1 MCLIVFA
8 WQVVP
13 GVPLIAAA
21 NRDEFYDRD
30 TTPAAPWS
38 DAPHIYAGRDLKAGG
53 SWMGITRPTPA
64 GDGAAGDAAGGALPA
79 LRADCG
85 GGDAAQATP
94 VASARGGSAASAPS
108 RFAAITNVR
117 NPPEHNPLAPSRG
130 QLVAGFLAGAMSAQ
144 EYVAQIAPGA
154 AEYNGFNLVLCDG
167 KELVWY
173 SNKGG
178 DDPRN
183 GQPLEPGIY
192 GLSNALLDSAWPK
205 VLKTKAQFASLLCL
219 GAPEDAYFEML
230 SDTTLAPD
238 MRLPET
244 GVPLELERLLSAVK
258 IESPNYGTRS
268 STVVKLY
275 ADAPA
280 ELHEVQIR

>member
-30 TTPAAPWS
+30 TTPAAPWP

-53 SWMGITRPTPA
+53 SWMGITRPDSAPSS
-64 GDGAAGDAAGGALPA
+64 ALPMP
-79 LRADCG
+79 RAECAG
-85 GGDAAQATP
+85 SETP
-94 VASARGGSAASAPS
+94 GPGSALQPTASGPS

-117 NPPEHNPLAPSRG
+117 NPQEHNPLAPSRG
-130 QLVAGFLAGAMSAQ
+130 QLVADFLAGARTAL

-154 AEYNGFNLVLCDG
+154 GAYNGFNLVLCDG
-167 KELVWY
+167 RELVWY
-173 SNKGG
+173 SNKGN

-183 GQPLEPGIY
+183 GKPLEPGIY

-230 SDTTLAPD
+230 SDTTRAPD

-275 ADAPA
+275 SDAPA

>member
-30 TTPAAPWS
+30 TTPAATWP

-53 SWMGITRPTPA
+53 SWMGITRPDA
-64 GDGAAGDAAGGALPA
+64 GATARPQAMP
-79 LRADCG
+79 RAECG
-85 GGDAAQATP
+85 GGNVPAT
-94 VASARGGSAASAPS
+94 GGTAASGSSPGGPS

-117 NPPEHNPLAPSRG
+117 NPQEHNPLAPSRG
-130 QLVAGFLAGAMSAQ
+130 QLVAGFLAGSMTAQ

-154 AEYNGFNLVLCDG
+154 GEYNGFNLVLCDG
-167 KELVWY
+167 QELVWY
-173 SNKGG
+173 SNKGNE
-178 DDPRN
+178 DPRN
-183 GQPLEPGIY
+183 GKPLEPGIY

-205 VLKTKAQFASLLCL
+205 VLRTKAQFASLLCL

-230 SDTTLAPD
+230 SDTTRAPD

-275 ADAPA
+275 SDAPA
-280 ELHEVQIR
+280 ELHEIQIR

>member
-30 TTPAAPWS
+30 TTPAAPWP

-53 SWMGITRPTPA
+53 SWMGITRPSTPA
-64 GDGAAGDAAGGALPA
+64 GAA
-79 LRADCG
+79 
-85 GGDAAQATP
+85 AT
-94 VASARGGSAASAPS
+94 GPS

-117 NPPEHNPLAPSRG
+117 NPQEHNPLAPSRG
-130 QLVAGFLAGAMSAQ
+130 QLVADFLAGGMTAQ
-144 EYVAQIAPGA
+144 EYVAQVAPA
-154 AEYNGFNLVLCDG
+154 AGEYNGFNLVLCDG

-173 SNKGG
+173 SNKGN

-183 GQPLEPGIY
+183 GRPLEPGIY

-230 SDTTLAPD
+230 SDTTRAPD

-280 ELHEVQIR
+280 QLHEVQIR

>member
-21 NRDEFYDRD
+21 NRDEFYDRAAA
-30 TTPAAPWS
+30 PAAPWP
-38 DAPHIYAGRDLKAGG
+38 DAPHIFAGRDLKAGG
-53 SWMGITRPTPA
+53 SWMGITQPPA
-64 GDGAAGDAAGGALPA
+64 A
-79 LRADCG
+79 
-85 GGDAAQATP
+85 
-94 VASARGGSAASAPS
+94 VPS

-117 NPPEHNPLAPSRG
+117 DPQDHDPTAPSRG
-130 QLVAGFLAGAMSAQ
+130 QLVADFLAGEMTAQ
-144 EYVAQIAPGA
+144 QYAAQIAPGA
-154 AEYNGFNLVLCDG
+154 GKYNGFNLVLCDG
-167 KELVWY
+167 RELVWY

-178 DDPRN
+178 GDARN
-183 GQPLEPGIY
+183 GKPLEPGIY

-230 SDTTLAPD
+230 SDTTRAPD

-244 GVPLELERLLSAVK
+244 GIPLELERLLSAVK

-268 STVVKLY
+268 STVVKLFS
-275 ADAPA
+275 DAPA
-280 ELHEVQIR
+280 VLREMQVR

>member
-30 TTPAAPWS
+30 TTPAAPWA

-53 SWMGITRPTPA
+53 SWMGITRPTEI
-64 GDGAAGDAAGGALPA
+64 GEAASGALPD
-79 LRADCG
+79 LRVECG
-85 GGDAAQATP
+85 GGDAPSGVQA
-94 VASARGGSAASAPS
+94 GGAAAPS

-117 NPPEHNPLAPSRG
+117 NPQEHNPMAPSRG
-130 QLVAGFLAGAMSAQ
+130 QLVADFLAGAMSAQ
-144 EYVAQIAPGA
+144 EYVAQIAPRA
-154 AEYNGFNLVLCDG
+154 DEYNGYNLVLCDG

-173 SNKGG
+173 SNKGN

-230 SDTTLAPD
+230 SDTARAPD

-244 GVPLELERLLSAVK
+244 GVPIELERLLSAVK